1 LPVVPSGAGRLEVEP
16 PPPPVPPP
24 QAAAAARIAMT
35 TKSFF
40 I

>member
-1 LPVVPSGAGRLEVEP
+1 VVPSGAGRLEVEP
-16 PPPPVPPP
+16 PPPP